1 MAELAGCRVPEDLYY
16 WVEKHV
22 WARPEEDGTVT
33 VGITDVAQHLAK
45 TIIAVTPKAV
55 GRTVERGKSAGTVES
70 GKWVGPIT
78 SPVTGKV
85 VAVNERL
92 KAEPSLVNQ
101 DSYGAGWILRLQ
113 PVRWE
118 EERLALL
125 TGAEAVDAYRVLLES
140 QGIRCR

>member
-92 KAEPSLVNQ
+92 KAEPTLVNQ

>member
-1 MAELAGCRVPEDLYY
+1 
-16 WVEKHV
+16 
-22 WARPEEDGTVT
+22 

-92 KAEPSLVNQ
+92 KAEPTLVNQ
-101 DSYGAGWILRLQ
+101 DAYGAGWILRLQ

>member
-1 MAELAGCRVPEDLYY
+1 MAELAGCRVPDDLYY

-45 TIIAVTPKAV
+45 TIIAVTPKGV
-55 GRTVERGKSAGTVES
+55 GRVVERGKSAGTVES

-101 DSYGAGWILRLQ
+101 DPYGLGWILRLE
-113 PVRWE
+113 PARWE
-118 EERLALL
+118 EDRLALL
-125 TGAEAVDAYRVLLES
+125 TGAEAVEAYRVLLEG

>member
-1 MAELAGCRVPEDLYY
+1 MAEAQGCRIPAELYY

-55 GRTVERGKSAGTVES
+55 GRAVERGKSAGTVES

-78 SPVTGKV
+78 SPVTGQV
-85 VAVNERL
+85 VATNDRL
-92 KAEPSLVNQ
+92 KSAPSLINQ
-101 DSYGAGWILRLQ
+101 DPYGEGWILRIQ
-113 PVRWE
+113 PSRWE
-118 EERLALL
+118 EERGTLL
-125 TGAEAVDAYRVLLES
+125 TGDEAVRAYQDLLAA
-140 QGIRCR
+140 QGIQCR

>member
-92 KAEPSLVNQ
+92 KAEPTLVNQ
-101 DSYGAGWILRLQ
+101 DAYGEGWILRLQ

>member
-101 DSYGAGWILRLQ
+101 DAYGEGWILRLQ

>member
-1 MAELAGCRVPEDLYY
+1 MAEVAGCVIPEELYY

-22 WARPEEDGTVT
+22 WARVEDDGTIT

-70 GKWVGPIT
+70 GKWVGPVI
-78 SPVTGKV
+78 SPVSGEV
-85 VAVNERL
+85 MAVNERL
-92 KAEPSLVNQ
+92 RAEPSLINR
-101 DSYGAGWILRLQ
+101 DPYGEGWILRIK
-113 PVRWE
+113 PTRWE
-118 EERLALL
+118 GERDMLVTGPEAVAAYERLLSA
-125 TGAEAVDAYRVLLES
+125 

>member
-1 MAELAGCRVPEDLYY
+1 MAEIAGCNFPEGLYY

-22 WARPEEDGTVT
+22 WARVEDDGTLT
-33 VGITDVAQHLAK
+33 IGITDVAQHLAK

-78 SPVTGKV
+78 SPATGQVT
-85 VAVNERL
+85 AVNERL
-92 KAEPSLVNQ
+92 KTEPALINQ
-101 DSYGAGWILRLQ
+101 DPYGEGWILRIL
-113 PVRWE
+113 PTKWD
-118 EERLALL
+118 EERMFLL
-125 TGAEAVDAYRVLLES
+125 SGNAATSAYEKLLVS